1 MGTLAASALIA
12 QLRVTLLDPAPGTT
26 WLDTMLLGSIN
37 SAERAACALRPEI
50 YTERTPVD
58 LVAGVEQQL
67 PSGSTALLRAE
78 RNVASGRACRLVDFS
93 LVDAGLPFW
102 PAATEEIDVTDYTV
116 DPRDRTRFRV
126 LPPNNGDGQLLVL
139 RGLLPPALDATTDAI
154 NLGDEFEDPI
164 KQFVLGECYAAN
176 TKRQDLAKASAAFER
191 FARMLGVNAQALAA
205 LLPRLGVQQP
215 GVN

>member
-1 MGTLAASALIA
+1 MGTLVASAIIA

-26 WLDTMLLGSIN
+26 WIDAMLLGYIS
-37 SAERAACALRPEI
+37 SAERAACLLRPEI
-50 YTERTPVD
+50 YTERAAVD

-78 RNVASGRACRLVDFS
+78 RNVASGRVCRLVDFS
-93 LVDAGLPFW
+93 LVEAGQPFW
-102 PAATEEIDVTDYTV
+102 PAATEEVDATDYAV

-126 LPPNNGDGQLLVL
+126 LPPNDGTGQLMVF
-139 RGLLPPALDATTDAI
+139 RGLLPPELDATTDAI

-164 KQFVLGECYAAN
+164 KQFALGECYAAN
-176 TKRQDLAKASAAFER
+176 TKRQDLAKAGNARGE
-191 FARMLGVNAQALAA
+191 FARMLGINAQSLAA
-205 LLPRLGVQQP
+205 LLPRIGAQQP